1 MPARARPAPDF
12 RPRPG
17 TVPGDA
23 HRSPPPTGRLV
34 MPGLSLL
41 ATTVTT
47 FAPGGAKL
55 ATNDPSNTTG
65 LVMVILVNL
74 LIIGG
79 GVILYLRHRRPH
91 PAVTDGHETRP
102 AGSTADSAA
111 APESG
116 EAGPTG

>member
-1 MPARARPAPDF
+1 M
-12 RPRPG
+12 G
-17 TVPGDA
+17 
-23 HRSPPPTGRLV
+23 
-34 MPGLSLL
+34 GLSLL

-55 ATNDPSNTTG
+55 ATSDPSNTTG

-91 PAVTDGHETRP
+91 PAVTDGQETEP
-102 AGSTADSAA
+102 AGSAVASAA
-111 APESG
+111 APEPG
-116 EAGPTG
+116 EPGPTG